1 MPHET
6 FIDVGH
12 SVQSTIVYPYIEAEP
27 KITVPVQLGLNAVYV
42 DKDDFDFYLVTSK
55 TEKTKITDNDGDI
68 QIERFIYR
76 LPETTLKIAVYIYS
90 LNIDVRGEVTIPT
103 VANETLNPNKI
114 WIKNNL
120 HEFSSLI
127 PLNVYKVG
135 KPINKYADFS
145 IYKYNPETGKSQRIE
160 NEIDYWYVEQ
170 SGYEDLRVS
179 GFHRYDKFIITMVD
193 NNVQTSYT
201 AYAIPRYMSVKFELS
216 SDADAKPWDKAD
228 IEAMTGIALGAWF
241 NATFI
246 DYVGAETVTDRH
258 PNIYNKRFAEQDT
271 ELVFDY
277 GLPYIPYETQAAVYG
292 GQYHESMLAPKETE
306 E

>member
-12 SVQSTIVYPYIEAEP
+12 SVLSKIVYPYIEAVP
-27 KITVPVQLGLNAVYV
+27 KITVPVQLGMNAVYV

-55 TEKTKITDNDGDI
+55 NEKTKISDNEADI

-76 LPETTLKIAVYIYS
+76 LPETTLKIEVYIYS
-90 LNIDVRGEVTIPT
+90 LNKDIRGEVTIPT
-103 VANETLNPNKI
+103 IANETLNPNKI

-120 HEFSSLI
+120 HEFNNII
-127 PLNVYKVG
+127 PFNVYKVG

-145 IYKYNPETGKSQRIE
+145 IYKYNSETGKSQRIE
-160 NEIDYWYVEQ
+160 NDIDYWSVEQ

-179 GFHRYDKFIITMVD
+179 GFHRYDKFIITMIY
-193 NNVQTSYT
+193 NNTQLTYT
-201 AYAIPRYMSVKFELS
+201 AYATPRYSSLKFELS
-216 SDADAKPWDKAD
+216 SEADAKPWAKED

-246 DYVGAETVTDRH
+246 DYVGTEIKTEKH

-271 ELVFDY
+271 ELVFYY
-277 GLPYIPYETQAAVYG
+277 GLHLIPYETHAAVYS
-292 GQYHESMLAPKETE
+292 GQYHESMLAP
-306 E
+306 